1 MFGMKNDLVTFRN
14 YEAAKRHFE
23 NTAPIRGRDKDY
35 HGVPLA
41 QDRRVHHKYYLLKRG
56 NLYQACLHRTPVVTY
71 METGDVEVDVSY
83 NSQLTNTFANR
94 YVPMGVYF
102 STCRGRLTVVL
113 SGTGGQE
120 FYIDGNVWLTPT
132 ENGKFDVSKVYPGV
146 YENLRS
152 KSEAYQIRK
161 PYADT
166 FKIVETMLT
175 IGLDHK
181 QAHELLDGQDEVN
194 IFSAFLHSPQ
204 HLFDSLISKREE
216 VAPQVAAFCRLYTFQ
231 SEPKKQV
238 EHFKSSFYEY
248 LYRKAD
254 LYEDIEAP
262 CGVVNARTKPQ
273 FDLPM
278 TVQTQY

>member
-14 YEAAKRHFE
+14 YAAAQRHFE

-35 HGVPLA
+35 DGVPLA
-41 QDRRVHHKYYLLKRG
+41 QDRRAHRSYYLLRRG
-56 NLYQACLHRTPVVTY
+56 NLYQAYLHRTPVVTY
-71 METGDVEVDVSY
+71 MKSGEIEVDVSY
-83 NSQLTNTFANR
+83 NSQLTNNFANR

-102 STCRGRLTVVL
+102 STCRGRLTVGL

-120 FYIDGNVWLTPT
+120 FYIDGNVRLTPT
-132 ENGKFDVSKVYPGV
+132 ENGKFDVSKVYLGV

-152 KSEAYQIRK
+152 KSEAYQMRK

-166 FKIVETMLT
+166 LKIVETMLS
-175 IGLDHK
+175 IGLDHN
-181 QAHELLDGQDEVN
+181 QAHELLEDQDLGVY
-194 IFSAFLHSPQ
+194 FSPQ

-216 VAPQVAAFCRLYTFQ
+216 AAPQVAAFCRLYTFQ

-254 LYEDIEAP
+254 MYEDIEAP

-278 TVQTQY
+278 TVETQY